1 MWVFIIWWVS
11 IGLEAVIL
19 IRALV
24 TRILAKYPYFYAYVL
39 CIFLVDLT
47 RFFVYTRHLSNFR
60 NVYWSTQ
67 FLAIAMGYGV
77 MLEVLRYVLKR
88 YQGAARFAD
97 PLLWLTFLSVVSYIT
112 YKSVSVK
119 NWSEAQTGFKL
130 ERDLRIV
137 QAFVILGILLIVSYY
152 GIELGRNLKGMI
164 MGYGAYLGMLIME
177 LAGQTYMGPRYDA
190 AWRAVSPY
198 LTFIPMTIWVAT
210 LWSYHPPPEVVPS
223 TQADADYES
232 LARRTKTMIG
242 SIRDSFRGT

>member
-1 MWVFIIWWVS
+1 MRVFIIWWMA
-11 IGLEAVIL
+11 IGLEAVFL

-24 TRILAKYPYFYAYVL
+24 ARTLAKYPYFFAYIL
-39 CIFLVDLT
+39 CIFLVEAT
-47 RFFVYTRHLSNFR
+47 RFFVYTGHKADFR

-67 FLAIAMGYGV
+67 FLTIAMAYGV
-77 MLEVLRYVLKR
+77 MLEVLRQVLKR

-97 PLLWLTFLSVVSYIT
+97 PLLWLTFLSVVTYIT
-112 YKSVSVK
+112 YKSVSVN

-130 ERDLRIV
+130 ERDLRTV

-164 MGYGAYLGMLIME
+164 LGYGTYLGIHIME
-177 LAGQTYMGPRYDA
+177 LAIQTYMGPRYDA

-210 LWSYHPPPEVVPS
+210 VWSYHPPPEIVPS
-223 TQADADYES
+223 AQVEADYES
-232 LARRTKTMIG
+232 LARRTKSKIG